1 MAEINLLDSSTI
13 DKIAAGEVVER
24 PASVVKELV
33 ENAIDAGADSITV
46 EIKEGGIS
54 FIRVTDNGSGIEK
67 EQVKKAFLRHATSKI
82 KTVEDLLGVS
92 SLGFR
97 GEALS
102 SIAAVAQVE
111 LITKTADALTGIRC
125 CVDGGVEKEFE
136 EIGAPNGTT
145 FLIRNL
151 FFNTPPR
158 RKFLKTAATEGGYI
172 CDLMEH
178 MAMSKPHVAFQ
189 YIQNGQTRFHT
200 SGNGDL
206 KEIIYR
212 IYGRATA
219 AELIW
224 IESSCE
230 GVKLSGYLGRPVLNR
245 ANRNFENYFVNH
257 RYIKSE
263 VISKAIEEGYRNYL
277 MQHKYPFTVL
287 HFTIDPDLLD
297 VNVHPA
303 KMEVRFL
310 NQMHFYEFV
319 VRSVEQGMQEKELIP
334 EITLTP
340 PEPAQDIVMTK
351 QKAPEPFET
360 QRSELYKV
368 AEESQ
373 YHVEITENSDITAKM
388 QDNLQNTALGRVIGS
403 LGSRETSQND
413 KVHASVIKQKDH
425 IFVEKPEQM
434 NFFSDKIL
442 SREASVSYHILGQ
455 LFDTYWLI
463 AYEDKLLMID
473 QHAAH
478 EKVKYERLVKQL
490 REKEILSQNLNPPV
504 IVTLSGAEESVLK
517 EYQEQFQA
525 LGFEIESF
533 GGNEYAIRSVPVDLY
548 GCKEEEM
555 LLAVLEDLSGHSV
568 KGAPEIVYEKLAS
581 MACKAAVKGN
591 SSMSRPEIEAL
602 IQELLELENPYHCP
616 HGRPTMISMSQHE
629 IERKFKRII

>member
-373 YHVEITENSDITAKM
+373 YHVEMAENSDITAKM

>member
-125 CVDGGVEKEFE
+125 CIDGGVEKEFE

-504 IVTLSGAEESVLK
+504 IVTLSGVEESVLK

>member
-125 CVDGGVEKEFE
+125 CIDGGVEKEFE

-200 SGNGDL
+200 SGNGEL

-287 HFTIDPDLLD
+287 HFTFDPDLLD

-373 YHVEITENSDITAKM
+373 YHVEMAENSDITAKM

-442 SREASVSYHILGQ
+442 SREASASYHILGQ

-504 IVTLSGAEESVLK
+504 IVTLSGAEESALK

-548 GCKEEEM
+548 GCKEDEM

>member
-125 CVDGGVEKEFE
+125 CIDGGVEKEFE

-287 HFTIDPDLLD
+287 HFTIAPDLLD

-373 YHVEITENSDITAKM
+373 YHVEMAENSDITAKM

>member
-125 CVDGGVEKEFE
+125 CIDGGVEKEFE

-548 GCKEEEM
+548 GCKEDEM

>member
-125 CVDGGVEKEFE
+125 CIDGGVEKEFE

-200 SGNGDL
+200 SGNGEL

-334 EITLTP
+334 DITLTP

-373 YHVEITENSDITAKM
+373 YHVEMAENSDITAKM

>member
-125 CVDGGVEKEFE
+125 CIDGGVEKEFE

>member
-46 EIKEGGIS
+46 EFKEGGIS

-125 CVDGGVEKEFE
+125 CIDGGVEKEFE

-373 YHVEITENSDITAKM
+373 YHVEMAENSDITAKM

-442 SREASVSYHILGQ
+442 SREASTSYHILGQ

-504 IVTLSGAEESVLK
+504 IVTLSGAEESALK

-548 GCKEEEM
+548 GCKEDEM